1 MALKH
6 LVDLDLGG
14 NEIQNVVLQ
23 NLGTAPS
30 GTEGQIF
37 YDTGANCVKVHTGS
51 GFVRVGLTADGSTIT
66 ESNGTISVGSIAI
79 SKVTNLQSSLDG
91 KVDDSQVLTNVPAGA
106 VFTDTVYTVGDGGL
120 TQKNFTTTLKTKL
133 DGIAA
138 NATNTEEPAINR
150 GGGTPALATG
160 VTAGEIRT
168 LIGAGTS
175 SFSGAYSALSG
186 IPNTFTPSA
195 HTHEIDEVNGL
206 NDALGTFAPLAS
218 PALTG
223 TPTAPTAAGGNNT
236 TQIATTAFVAGE
248 ISRVVDAAPAALD
261 TLNELAASLNDD
273 DDFAG
278 TMTTALAGKLSTS
291 HDMTLTLSG
300 DATGS
305 ATFTNMGNATLTVTV
320 ADDSHNHTIAN
331 VDGLQT
337 ALNGKLNSSSYTAAD
352 VLAKI
357 KTVDGSGSGLDADK
371 LDGQSSAYYRNYNNL
386 TNKPSIPAVAII
398 NVSGEPTP
406 VTVPLAPVASKAV
419 VQVYETATM
428 SLVMTEITQVNDG
441 EAVITLNDGVDY
453 TIVATGRQ

>member
-106 VFTDTVYTVGDGGL
+106 VFTDTTYTVGDGGL

-138 NATNTEEPAINR
+138 GATNTEEPAIVNA
-150 GGGTPALATG
+150 GGTPELATG
-160 VTAGEIRT
+160 VTAGEVRS

-175 SFSGAYSALSG
+175 NFNGTWGSLTGKPS
-186 IPNTFTPSA
+186 TFAPSA
-195 HTHEIDEVNGL
+195 HTHAIAEIDDLE
-206 NDALGTFAPLAS
+206 AQLGAKAPLAS
-218 PALTG
+218 PTFTG
-223 TPTAPTAAGGNNT
+223 TPAAPTANGGTNT
-236 TQIATTAFVAGE
+236 TQIATTAFVVGE
-248 ISRVVDAAPAALD
+248 IARVIDSAPGALD
-261 TLNELAASLNDD
+261 TLNEIAAALGDD
-273 DDFAG
+273 PNFA
-278 TMTTALAGKLSTS
+278 TTITNQINGKLSST
-291 HDMTLTLSG
+291 HDMTLTLAG
-300 DATGS
+300 DATGA

-337 ALNGKLNSSSYTAAD
+337 ALNSKLNSSSYTAAD
-352 VLAKI
+352 VLTKI
-357 KTVDGSGSGLDADK
+357 KTVDGAGSGLDADK

-441 EAVITLNDGVDY
+441 EAVITLADGVDY
-453 TIVATGRQ
+453 TVVATGRQ